1 MGLSAWAPALV
12 ALASSLVGLGM
23 LYAKVGDHGKRL
35 DDVEP
40 RIGKLEIESAR
51 NEGFRQGV
59 MSNTK

>member
-1 MGLSAWAPALV
+1 
-12 ALASSLVGLGM
+12 M
-23 LYAKVGDHGKRL
+23 LYSKVADHGKRL